1 MSKQNNTRKMME
13 IVDKINSKS
22 TAQGKPV
29 PFPMTQEG
37 LEKLKKFLNQLSST
51 HTTSNT
57 TIEDIKYIKRDAG
70 KLASFVTNIDNK
82 DHNKTEQTTRVRM
95 KNRINWRWVT
105 KIITIDNTQAII
117 LLLTALILLFM
128 LLYPPFEAHGV
139 RGLVY
144 DLGYSFIFEP
154 PRKGGIGGGVNTEL
168 LGLQSLITISI
179 SSLIYFSLGHFKR
192 K

>member
-1 MSKQNNTRKMME
+1 MNEQLKHILDKM
-13 IVDKINSKS
+13 NAQAKS
-22 TAQGKPV
+22 QGKPT
-29 PFPMTQEG
+29 PFPPTKQG
-37 LEKLKKFLNQLSST
+37 YQKLMQILSQLSST
-51 HTTSNT
+51 HTASNT
-57 TIEDIKYIKRDAG
+57 TKEEIKYIKRDAG

-82 DHNKTEQTTRVRM
+82 GHNKTEQTKRVRM
-95 KNRINWRWVT
+95 KNRINWRRAT

-128 LLYPPFEAHGV
+128 LLYPPFEAHGG

-154 PRKGGIGGGVNTEL
+154 PRKGNIGGGVNTEL
-168 LGLQSLITISI
+168 LGLQGLITISI